1 MKKIITI
8 GLAIVIL
15 LFGLILYDYSRFY
28 DGRLHLIF
36 CNVGQGD
43 AIFLRTPG
51 ASNILIDAG
60 PNDKVVSCL
69 TRHTPFWD
77 RKISLIFLT
86 HPHAD
91 HFTGVSEVLKRYNV
105 LSFATEKLENKTLGY
120 QTLIKEVSDKVPKVS
135 YVYAGDSFREEK
147 GLRFVILAPTG
158 AFLLKT
164 SPNNIIGE
172 NSEFSSL
179 ITLVSYGSFKAL
191 LTGDS
196 QKEELLDALS
206 AFKLTS
212 VGIFQVPHHGSKT
225 GISKEI
231 LETLNPST
239 AVISVGLNNRYGHP
253 NPYTLSLLRDS
264 GVKTLRTD
272 INGEIEVISDGKTF
286 GIRKFN

>member
-1 MKKIITI
+1 MKRIVAI
-8 GLAIVIL
+8 GLTLVISL
-15 LFGLILYDYSRFY
+15 VGFIFYDYSRFY
-28 DGRLHLIF
+28 DGRLHLVF

-51 ASNILIDAG
+51 ERNILIDAG

-77 RKISLIFLT
+77 RKISLVLLT

-91 HFTGVSEVLKRYNV
+91 HFMGLSEILKRYDV

-120 QTLIKEVSDKVPKVS
+120 KVLMKEVSDKVPKHS
-135 YVYAGDSFREEK
+135 YVYAGDSFREEN
-147 GLRFVILAPTG
+147 GLRFAILAPTSS
-158 AFLLKT
+158 FLLKT
-164 SPNNIIGE
+164 SPNNMIGE
-172 NSEFSSL
+172 NSEFGSL

-196 QKEELLDALS
+196 QKEELMDAIS
-206 AFKLTS
+206 SFKLTS
-212 VGIFQVPHHGSKT
+212 VGILQVPHHGSKT

-231 LETLNPST
+231 LETLNPGT

-253 NPYTLSLLRDS
+253 NPYTLSLLKDS

-286 GIRKFN
+286 GIRESN